1 MAMILSDGCSDV
13 NDVWQNNISAINR
26 NTINIKNTSLRTVII
41 NKVQKIRYI
50 LVVVF
55 VAVSGMLIAQ
65 QAPMF
70 TNYSNSYAC
79 VNPGFGGL
87 SDGVNVMGIY
97 RDQWTGFKDMDGN
110 AVAPKTMLFSGDM
123 PIPVLH
129 GGASLSIMNDK
140 IAFED
145 NVNINLGYSFHA
157 DLGLGTLGIGLA
169 FSMVNRNVDFGKFH
183 PNVEN
188 DPSIP
193 KGDQNDML
201 FDANFGIFWRIP
213 ETFYIGA
220 SVTNLFESKG
230 KELISGATSS
240 ASFVGD
246 RTFYLMAGYE
256 YQFNHPL
263 WKILPSLCVMSDIA
277 STQFNAGAKLL
288 YNNKV
293 WGGINYRYQESVAAM
308 IGLKIKDVQI
318 SYSYDINTMGIA
330 VQGSHEV
337 CVSYL
342 FKMDL
347 EKSPRIYHNI
357 RYL

>member
-1 MAMILSDGCSDV
+1 MI
-13 NDVWQNNISAINR
+13 I
-26 NTINIKNTSLRTVII
+26 
-41 NKVQKIRYI
+41 
-50 LVVVF
+50 F
-55 VAVSGMLIAQ
+55 VAASGIMMAQ

-110 AVAPKTMLFSGDM
+110 SVAPKTMLFSGDM
-123 PIPVLH
+123 PIPMLK

-140 IAFED
+140 IGFEE
-145 NVNINLGYSFHA
+145 NININMGYSFHA
-157 DLGLGTLGIGLA
+157 DLGAGTLGIGLA
-169 FSMVNRNVDFGKFH
+169 LSMVNRSVNFNNYHPMVD
-183 PNVEN
+183 N
-188 DPSIP
+188 DPALP
-193 KGDQNDML
+193 KGEQSDML
-201 FDANFGIFWRIP
+201 VDANFGLFWRVP
-213 ETFYIGA
+213 ETFYVGL
-220 SVTNLFESKG
+220 SVTSLFESKG
-230 KELISGATSS
+230 KELSSSATTS

-256 YQFNHPL
+256 YQFNNPL
-263 WKILPSLCVMSDIA
+263 FKLLPSMCIMSDIA
-277 STQFNAGAKLL
+277 STQFNAGARLL

-293 WGGINYRYQESVAAM
+293 WGGINYRFQESVAAM
-308 IGLKIKDVQI
+308 VGFQFNDIQI

-330 VQGSHEV
+330 VQGSHEI

-342 FKMDL
+342 FKMNL

>member
-1 MAMILSDGCSDV
+1 MI
-13 NDVWQNNISAINR
+13 I
-26 NTINIKNTSLRTVII
+26 
-41 NKVQKIRYI
+41 
-50 LVVVF
+50 F
-55 VAVSGMLIAQ
+55 VAASGIMVAQ

-110 AVAPKTMLFSGDM
+110 SVAPKTMLFSGDM
-123 PIPVLH
+123 PIPMLK

-140 IAFED
+140 IGFEE
-145 NVNINLGYSFHA
+145 NININMGYSFHA
-157 DLGLGTLGIGLA
+157 DLGAGTLGIGLA
-169 FSMVNRNVDFGKFH
+169 LSMVNRSVNFNNYHPMVD
-183 PNVEN
+183 N
-188 DPSIP
+188 DPALP
-193 KGDQNDML
+193 KGEQSDML
-201 FDANFGIFWRIP
+201 VDANFGLFWRVP
-213 ETFYIGA
+213 ETFYVGL
-220 SVTNLFESKG
+220 SVTSLFESKG
-230 KELISGATSS
+230 KELSSSATTS

-256 YQFNHPL
+256 YQFNNPL
-263 WKILPSLCVMSDIA
+263 FKLLPSMCIMSDIA
-277 STQFNAGAKLL
+277 STQFNAGARLL

-293 WGGINYRYQESVAAM
+293 WGGINYRFQESVAAM
-308 IGLKIKDVQI
+308 VGFQFNDIQI
-318 SYSYDINTMGIA
+318 SYSYDINTMGLT
-330 VQGSHEV
+330 VQGSHEI

-342 FKMDL
+342 FKMNL